1 MADACDGQHEDW
13 LLSFDTEEQQLPLP
27 CAEHPPEAHPP
38 AVHPSPQPPV
48 FSTGQQPDVCEAL
61 LSGVPINKARTVI
74 TVPTHKKTLG
84 IILLPFFCWAEE
96 VSEQQQLFFLKYA

>member
-1 MADACDGQHEDW
+1 MAGACDGQHEDW

-27 CAEHPPEAHPP
+27 CAEH
-38 AVHPSPQPPV
+38 PPV

-74 TVPTHKKTLG
+74 TVPIHKKTLG